1 MARVSTRR
9 LLLAVT
15 SLVAAVAAA
24 GGVAVAASGHHQR
37 REMSLARV
45 IRHQGTSGSS
55 RVIVILKNQYGALTP
70 SVAHI
75 HARRSVLASAQAPL
89 EASVR
94 RSGGTIHYSYSVL
107 NAFAATASR
116 AEVAKLKADASV
128 AEVLPDATVQ
138 EPTQGTAL
146 TGGPVYNDRPTLKRA
161 KHTSLKAYDRARS
174 VDGAQQVC
182 PANPADPII
191 APEGLGLIN
200 APQAQALGVSGAGVK
215 VGFVADGID
224 VANPDFIRPDG
235 QHVIADYQDF
245 SGDGTATQGGGAEA
259 FGDASTIAA
268 QGQVS
273 YDLSKFSNP
282 ANPLPAGCNIKI
294 EGVAP
299 GATLYA
305 MKVFGSEGS
314 AFTSSIIQGMNWAVA
329 QDHVNVLN
337 ESFGGDELPD
347 TTQDV
352 TKLFN
357 RLATAAGVVVVASTG
372 DQGTAN
378 TIGSPASDSASGG
391 EISVGATTQFQGLA
405 QTTRGAYQLGQGGW
419 LNDNIANFSS
429 GGFTQA
435 GTTLDLVAPGNESF
449 EPCTPNPD
457 LFADCKTL
465 DQTTPPTPSNVST
478 FGGTSESAPF
488 TAGVAALMIQ
498 AYSQTHNGQTPSS
511 QLVRSIILSNTTDL
525 TIPSYEQGAGKLDAL
540 ADVQAAMS
548 VNTRKPTGSGRLI
561 SPNQLDFAQ
570 QPGTG
575 ETATVRVTNVGANPE
590 TYTPSMRTLGAKL
603 SDIKAD
609 IDVTPGSDPTFPDY
623 KGVLQG
629 YQKVTFTVPAGA
641 QRLDAAITHPG
652 DGSGE
657 LNMTLFDPDGRLAAY
672 TYQSAGEPSNF
683 GHIDV
688 RVPQAG
694 TWTAVIFSPVSGDNS
709 FTGTAHYEI
718 STSRFAPAGL
728 VSPSSLQ
735 LGPGQTGLVHVSLQ
749 TPQAPG
755 DYSRDLVIGDSS
767 GDTSVVPIVS
777 RSLVPLRG
785 GSGNFAGS
793 FTGGN
798 GDGFPADEETFAFDV
813 PRGAPIVHLQL
824 NLPDGSE
831 PVVYGFLTSPEGQ
844 TLAGS
849 VIPQPTGP
857 QLIGV
862 TKVNP
867 QPGRWTFT
875 AVVQNPVGGTA
886 VSVPFTGSVSLRP
899 FPIQVSGV
907 PNSVRSTIPAGGSTS
922 ASVKVT
928 NTGNTD
934 LQLFL
939 DPRLVRRQLFSL
951 TPISQATGVTLPLSL
966 DVAPPE
972 FLVPTQTNLLLAS
985 AQGSAPLTVNWGFGD
1000 PDLLMAS
1007 HGNTAT
1013 GAFAQSEVTNGIWSI
1028 TPSLTGPI
1036 APAGETGTVDTGLA
1050 GRTRV
1055 FDTSVA
1061 SPPGDPLLQ
1070 YVDPT
1075 ADPGKPI
1082 TLAAGQSTTIPV
1094 TFTATARR
1102 GRVVSGDLF
1111 VDDYQFNTAQANEL
1125 GDIPYRYRVGR

>member
-1 MARVSTRR
+1 MARFSTRR

-15 SLVAAVAAA
+15 SLVAAIAAA
-24 GGVAVAASGHHQR
+24 GGVAVASSGHHLR
-37 REMSLARV
+37 RELPLARV
-45 IRHQGTSGSS
+45 IRQQGTSGAS
-55 RVIVILKNQYGALTP
+55 RVIVILKNQYSALTP
-70 SVAHI
+70 STAHI
-75 HARRSVLASAQAPL
+75 RARRSALASAQAPL
-89 EASVR
+89 QASVR

-116 AEVAKLKADASV
+116 AEVAKLKASASV
-128 AEVLPDATVQ
+128 AEVLPDAIVH
-138 EPTQGTAL
+138 EPSQGTAL
-146 TGGPVYNDRPTLKRA
+146 SSGAAGGPVYNDRPTLKRA
-161 KHTSLKAYDRARS
+161 KHLSLKAYDKARAA
-174 VDGAQQVC
+174 DGAQQVC

-200 APQAQALGVSGAGVK
+200 APQAQALGITGAGVK

-224 VANPDFIRPDG
+224 VNNPDFIRPDG

-245 SGDGTATQGGGAEA
+245 SGDGTTTQSGGAEA

-273 YDLSKFSNP
+273 YDLSQFSAT
-282 ANPLPAGCNIKI
+282 ANPLPAGCDIKI

-305 MKVFGSEGS
+305 MKVFGSVGN
-314 AFTSSIIQGMNWAVA
+314 AFTSTIIQGMNWAVA
-329 QDHVNVLN
+329 EDHVNVLN
-337 ESFGGDELPD
+337 ESFGGDDLPD

-357 RLATAAGVVVVASTG
+357 RLATAAGVVVVASSG

-378 TIGSPASDSASGG
+378 TIGSPASDSAVGGG

-429 GGFTQA
+429 GGFTQF

-449 EPCTPNPD
+449 EPCTANPD
-457 LFADCKTL
+457 VFGDCVNL
-465 DQTTPPTPSNVST
+465 NGTPSNIST
-478 FGGTSESAPF
+478 FGGTSESSPF

-498 AYSQTHNGQTPSS
+498 AYSQTHNGQTPSPS
-511 QLVRSIILSNTTDL
+511 LVRNIILSNTTDL
-525 TIPSYEQGAGKLDAL
+525 TIPSTEQGAGELNAL

-575 ETATVRVTNVGANPE
+575 ETATVRVTNVGASSE
-590 TYTPSMRTLGAKL
+590 TYTPSLRTLGAKL

-609 IDVTPGSDPTFPDY
+609 INVTPATDPTFTDW
-623 KGVLQG
+623 KGVPQG

-641 QRLDAAITHPG
+641 QRLDAAIAHPG
-652 DGSGE
+652 DGTQ
-657 LNMTLFDPDGRLAAY
+657 LNMTLFDPEGRLAAY

-694 TWTAVIFSPVSGDNS
+694 TWTAVIFTPVTGDYS
-709 FTGTAHYEI
+709 FSGTAHYEI
-718 STSRFAPAGL
+718 STSQFAPAGL

-735 LGPGQTGLVHVSLQ
+735 LAPGQTGLVHVSLQ

-767 GDTSVVPIVS
+767 GNTSVVPIVS

-824 NLPDGSE
+824 NLPTGSE
-831 PVVYGFLTSPEGQ
+831 PVVFGFLTSPEGQ

-849 VIPQPTGP
+849 VIPQPSGP

-867 QPGRWTFT
+867 EAGRWTFT
-875 AVVQNPVGGTA
+875 AVVENPVGGTA
-886 VSVPFTGSVSLRP
+886 VSVPFSGSVSLQP
-899 FPIQVSGV
+899 FPIKVSGV
-907 PNSVRSTIPAGGSTS
+907 PDSSRTRIPAGGSTS
-922 ASVKVT
+922 GSVTVT
-928 NTGNTD
+928 NSGNTD

-939 DPRLVRRQLFSL
+939 DPRLDQRQLYSL
-951 TPISQATGVTLPLSL
+951 TPITQATGVALPVSL
-966 DVAPPE
+966 DAPPE

-985 AQGSAPLTVNWGFGD
+985 AQGSAPLTVDWGFGD
-1000 PDLLMAS
+1000 PDLLMVS
-1007 HGNTAT
+1007 HGNNAT
-1013 GAFAQSEVTNGIWSI
+1013 GVFAQSEVANGIWSI
-1028 TPSLTGPI
+1028 TPALTGPI
-1036 APAGETGTVDTGLA
+1036 APDGETGTVDTGLA

-1055 FDTSVA
+1055 FDTSVT
-1061 SPPGDPLLQ
+1061 SPPGDPLVQ
-1070 YVDPT
+1070 YVDPN
-1075 ADPGKPI
+1075 ADPGAPI
-1082 TLAAGQSTTIPV
+1082 DLPAGQTTTIPV
-1094 TFTATARR
+1094 TFAASGKR
-1102 GRVVSGDLF
+1102 GSVVSGDLF
-1111 VDDYQFNTAQANEL
+1111 VDDYQFNTAQSNEL
-1125 GDIPYRYRVGR
+1125 GDVPYRYRVGR